1 MNEHDQEEYLK
12 RSQQI
17 DKARE
22 QFEEIFLTIPAGI
35 RAASE
40 RFVKK
45 SEKIFMVLVIAGLAY
60 IASIESI
67 TYWQKLII
75 LFVFLLSMLLNG
87 AQRYEDGKLLRLWE
101 IGAVNNLTNAYS
113 KYKKVKTEEITGN
126 NPYTKSRCIKAFIYS
141 FALASILGIYS
152 WVATFILTPFIWVA
166 TVKLLHKHD
175 TSLALEKLT
184 GEKPQKV
191 KKN

>member
-1 MNEHDQEEYLK
+1 MNKNNQEEYFK
-12 RSQQI
+12 RSEQI

-22 QFEEIFLTIPAGI
+22 EFENIFLTIPSGI
-35 RAASE
+35 RTAAE
-40 RFVKK
+40 RLVKK
-45 SEKIFMVLVIAGLAY
+45 GETTFMIIVIAGLAY
-60 IASIESI
+60 IASIETI

-101 IGAVNNLTNAYS
+101 VGAVNNLTNAYT
-113 KYKKVKTEEITGN
+113 KYKRVKTDEIAGS

-141 FALASILGIYS
+141 FAIASILGIYS

-184 GEKPQKV
+184 GEKTQKV